1 MIILLTRTDGGD
13 KQTHTNR
20 LVDRQQDE
28 IHTSKQTLKFV
39 LRLNTGREKETHTH
53 RNKQTHAIMDAHAH
67 KTRRDPNY
75 ISVGLD
81 V

>member
-28 IHTSKQTLKFV
+28 IHTSKQTLKSV

-53 RNKQTHAIMDAHAH
+53 TGTNKHTQLWTRTHIKHAE
-67 KTRRDPNY
+67 TQ
-75 ISVGLD
+75 II
-81 V
+81 